1 MRVSQVKACAL
12 DRAEEAREV
21 GGILRQSALVRVAEE
36 WSQRAPEPFY
46 DHAPAWLSTWTEH
59 AALLDSPSP
68 QPDGEHFLTLPLLND
83 FRWFPLSPPSPQDRI
98 AQAECELPI
107 PHRF

>member
-1 MRVSQVKACAL
+1 M
-12 DRAEEAREV
+12 
-21 GGILRQSALVRVAEE
+21 LVRAAEE

-83 FRWFPLSPPSPQDRI
+83 YRWFPLSPPSPQDRI
-98 AQAECELPI
+98 AQARRELPI
-107 PHRF
+107 PHRFQKVRCTTTGRCPPEHLPWFCADSCSV